1 MASTT
6 ITNATTSEVSSLSGT
21 RIPFSEIHTAG
32 AYVSNATGHLVRIPE
47 DAVKPD
53 RTPLIDLVSNEPL
66 LFSRVSQ
73 NPFISLTKARML
85 ACDMDLPVN
94 F

>member
-1 MASTT
+1 MT
-6 ITNATTSEVSSLSGT
+6 ITIKNKSTSDVSTLT
-21 RIPFSEIHTAG
+21 AMRIPFSEIQESG

-53 RTPLIDLVSNEPL
+53 RTPLIDIVANEPL
-66 LFSRVSQ
+66 VFSKISD
-73 NPFISLTKARML
+73 NPFISLTKARL
-85 ACDMDLPVN
+85 LSCDLDLPVN